1 MPNVPRGAPMV
12 DLLVPIG
19 TSGAL
24 PDVQTRLELS
34 GGGGWRL
41 LADDGSMEVSMIP
54 SMPLR
59 GNLER
64 VWAVR
69 SAPLRQGEPLQEA
82 VGMGMEL
89 ALTCQAHLAA
99 VGVYGVIG
107 WGVVLFDEPK
117 WLYGLTLLE
126 WLYNPR
132 LAADGTLIEEEP
144 DAATAE
150 ANLRTKVR
158 LFPRLFHPE
167 AVHRFVGRVP
177 EGAIQPVES
186 MQALSLLGPGGGFDP
201 RYWQSFS
208 MQMALA
214 EVQLLAAQEE
224 EKNGEPAAG
233 QPTTRAPHP
242 QSGPR
247 MSAPNRMASSSG
259 PASLGPAPGPAA
271 PAAPQPPDD
280 GLTPLQRARRDAAR
294 KAAEAAANPEPVA
307 ALEPEEPELPDGHA
321 VRWLSGDRPLLVVP
335 AARLDASLIRELQ
348 DGSHASLARSER
360 PTGEV
365 FERWMES
372 GRHFVTEVP
381 FLSRL
386 FLNNAPLHKQA
397 FMESSTEEGSL
408 RWLDCHLPR
417 VARVRA
423 VWVPEGEGRL
433 LAVGSDRDAS
443 AADIAAALRGT

>member
-12 DLLVPIG
+12 DLLVPVG

-24 PDVQTRLELS
+24 PAVQTRLELS
-34 GGGGWRL
+34 GGAGWRL
-41 LADDGSMEVSMIP
+41 LADDGTMEVSMIP

-82 VGMGMEL
+82 VGMGMEV

-144 DAATAE
+144 DAAAAE
-150 ANLRTKVR
+150 ANLRIKIR
-158 LFPRLFHPE
+158 LFPRLFTSE

-214 EVQLLAAQEE
+214 EVQALAAQQEA
-224 EKNGEPAAG
+224 AAG
-233 QPTTRAPHP
+233 QLPGGQPGPGTAHP
-242 QSGPR
+242 MGGQSSPSMR
-247 MSAPNRMASSSG
+247 
-259 PASLGPAPGPAA
+259 PASLGPASRGPAPA
-271 PAAPQPPDD
+271 PAPVAPPPPDD
-280 GLTPLQRARRDAAR
+280 GLTPLQRARRDAER
-294 KAAEAAANPEPVA
+294 KAAEVAANPEPEPVPEA
-307 ALEPEEPELPDGHA
+307 AQADLPDGES
-321 VRWLSGDRPLLVVP
+321 VRWIDGERPVLVVP
-335 AARLDASLIRELQ
+335 VDRLDASELRELQ
-348 DGSHASLARSER
+348 NGSHEALARSER
-360 PTGEV
+360 PSGEL

-386 FLNNAPLHKQA
+386 FLDNAPLHKQA
-397 FMESSTEEGSL
+397 FLERATEEGSL

-423 VWVPEGEGRL
+423 VWVPEGEGRT

-443 AADIAAALRGT
+443 AQDIAAALRGS